1 MMNEKKLTENALW
14 KEANAIAEYMYGRLE
29 ELEQTP
35 DEKWNTERKIRNAA
49 NDVIFFIAQAVGNY
63 LPDAAEYDWN
73 NARKNLFALRTM
85 YTFTHKQ
92 KFIALNPEIVVKI
105 DELLANID
113 TEIAVTK
120 KEIAK
125 KAEKD
130 MKPWLEKYR
139 LWKEMESRAKA

>member
-1 MMNEKKLTENALW
+1 MNEKKLTENHLW
-14 KEANAIAEYMYGRLE
+14 KEANSIAEYMYGRLE
-29 ELEQTP
+29 EFEHTP
-35 DEKWNTERKIRNAA
+35 DEKWSTERKIRIAT
-49 NDVIFFIAQAVGNY
+49 NDVIFFIAQAVGNFM
-63 LPDAAEYDWN
+63 PDAAEYDWN

-85 YTFTHKQ
+85 YTFAHKQ

-113 TEIAVTK
+113 IQIAATK

-125 KAEKD
+125 KTEND

-139 LWKEMESRAKA
+139 LWKEMKDKPRV

>member
-1 MMNEKKLTENALW
+1 MKKLTESALW

-29 ELEQTP
+29 DFEQTP

-49 NDVIFFIAQAVGNY
+49 NDTIFFVAQAVGNF

-85 YTFTHKQ
+85 YVFAHKQ
-92 KFIALNPEIVVKI
+92 KFISLNPEIVVKI
-105 DELLANID
+105 DALLASID
-113 TEIAVTK
+113 GEIATVQ
-120 KEIAK
+120 KEIVK

-139 LWKEMESRAKA
+139 LWKDMESGTQ